1 VGPERADFVLPGC
14 AIYAAIRRVWPS
26 SCVTVA
32 DRGLREGMLQR
43 MMREEGSRG
52 RRPPFSARHAD
63 QPFS

>member
-43 MMREEGSRG
+43 MMREDGAG
-52 RRPPFSARHAD
+52 SARAPFATRHAAH
-63 QPFS
+63 PFP